1 MRLNAELAAQRLAQ
15 SRVEV
20 ERKAAEILTLNE
32 DLELRVRQRTA
43 ELEAT
48 NKELEAFSYSVSH
61 DLRAPL
67 RTIDGFSLALE
78 EDYGEIVGVEGKDY
92 IKRVRT
98 GVQRMG
104 GLIDALLQ
112 LSRITRSEIERE
124 PVDVTALAES
134 VAGAVQDQNEEQT
147 IEFAIA
153 AGLHAEADPKLLRVA
168 LENLFGN
175 AVKFSSKKP
184 ISKVEFGWDG
194 EQKAFLFVTTGRG
207 STCTIRTSCLGRSI
221 GCMGTRISR
230 DRGSVWRR

>member
-1 MRLNAELAAQRLAQ
+1 MFRYFARERALRLRCRAGGAAAGR
-15 SRVEV
+15 SRGS
-20 ERKAAEILTLNE
+20 RWSGRRRRYSALND

-134 VAGAVQDQNEEQT
+134 VAGAVQDQKRR
-147 IEFAIA
+147 AD
-153 AGLHAEADPKLLRVA
+153 GLSLR
-168 LENLFGN
+168 L
-175 AVKFSSKKP
+175 
-184 ISKVEFGWDG
+184 
-194 EQKAFLFVTTGRG
+194 R
-207 STCTIRTSCLGRSI
+207 R
-221 GCMGTRISR
+221 GCMRTRIRSCCGWHSR
-230 DRGSVWRR
+230 IYSGMR